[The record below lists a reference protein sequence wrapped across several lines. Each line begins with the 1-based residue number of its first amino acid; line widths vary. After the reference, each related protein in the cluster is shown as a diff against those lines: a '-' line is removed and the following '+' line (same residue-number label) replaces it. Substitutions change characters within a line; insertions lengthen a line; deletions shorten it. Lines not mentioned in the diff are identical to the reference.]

1 MDPKD
6 SRGRWGYVLASWLDH
21 PDVDV
26 GALAV
31 LAVLAAYADPSG
43 LCWPH
48 PTTIAEKLKRS
59 RPWVLEVLA
68 TVDAKLIE
76 RRPRSKFPRSGAY
89 EFVLV
94 GFAASFSATSSDARC
109 QPA

>member
-1 MDPKD
+1 VDPKD

-59 RPWVLEVLA
+59 RPWVLEVLDRL
-68 TVDAKLIE
+68 VDAKLIE
-76 RRPRSKFPRSGAY
+76 RRACFCSSRLCRLF
-89 EFVLV
+89 
-94 GFAASFSATSSDARC
+94 FSHFLGCPLSAR
-109 QPA
+109 